1 MANKPNPTVW
11 TKIPE
16 RRYKDLFSPTASLNV
31 DKLREIFLHHGLISL
46 ASGEPNALILPPQ
59 SAYAPKHVAGHKDIH
74 RHRYVEV
81 GIVTRGDMTIWWEG
95 VNSHCPAGSIFV
107 IPPGMRYLPHVHIAG
122 EPSHAHSVVWLA
134 LHRGCAIVHMCSF
147 EGDAHH
153 LGEYYSFTDMQVTGQ
168 ARSMAQELADRAPH
182 YEVAVRGCLLCLLT
196 WLLRAPVYSIS
207 RLSGVDWNQKAAN
220 QESFSD
226 RVEAY
231 LCSHYHRP
239 LTLAQVSRSIGCS
252 PAYLCRHFKELTGL
266 TPFQYLR
273 EVRVEAAKRLL
284 SSEVPIARVAEMV
297 GFDDPL
303 YFSRVFAS
311 ETGESPQSYRTRCQT
326 EGGKAIS

>member
-1 MANKPNPTVW
+1 MAEKTKPPVW

-16 RRYKDLFSPTASLNV
+16 RRYKDLFSTTESLDV
-31 DKLREIFLHHGLISL
+31 DALREIFLQHGLMTL
-46 ASGEPNALILPPQ
+46 AHGAPNALILPPPN
-59 SAYAPKHVAGHKDIH
+59 AFAPKHVAAHKDIH

-81 GIVTRGDMTIWWEG
+81 GIVLRGEMTIWWEG
-95 VNSHCPAGSIFV
+95 VTTRCPEGSIFV
-107 IPPGMRYLPHVHIAG
+107 IPPGMRYLPHVTTPA
-122 EPSHAHSVVWLA
+122 EPAHPHSVVWLA

-168 ARSMAQELADRAPH
+168 ARSMAQELADRGVH
-182 YEVAVRGCLLCLLT
+182 YQIAVRGSLLCLLT
-196 WLLRAPVYSIS
+196 WLMRAPVYSIS
-207 RLSGVDWNQKAAN
+207 RLSGVDWNKKVAN

-239 LTLAQVSRSIGCS
+239 LTLAQVARSIGCS
-252 PAYLCRHFKELTGL
+252 PAYLCRHFRELTGL

-311 ETGESPQSYRTRCQT
+311 ETGVSPQTYRTKCQAD
-326 EGGKAIS
+326 GRKLV